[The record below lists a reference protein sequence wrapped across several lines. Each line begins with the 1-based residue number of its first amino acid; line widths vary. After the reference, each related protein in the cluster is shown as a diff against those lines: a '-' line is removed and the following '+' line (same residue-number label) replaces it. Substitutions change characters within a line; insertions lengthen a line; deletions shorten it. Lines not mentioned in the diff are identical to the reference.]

1 VRRGLALVAAVALV
15 AGLAWAWWPQDGRYR
30 PVRPYEGGTVLDA
43 LPAARSSA
51 LADGGVGDG
60 LTIWPGGGS
69 LPTADH
75 PVLALVLTPAAGSSS
90 TGAPTWVFP
99 FDRPLPPGE
108 GDNQALA
115 VNTQDGAVRYSVS
128 FSLVW
133 ADGDTAVNRNEAY
146 ALASCTGC
154 RTVAVAFQVVL
165 LVGDVDVVV
174 PQNLSAAV
182 NYGCVQCVTY
192 ALATQLVVS
201 LPDRL
206 DEQASRDLA
215 AVWDRLR
222 AFGDQIEDVP
232 LSELQ
237 DRLTDFEDQ
246 IAAIVQRSATGSPAQ
261 ATSDDAGTTS
271 GRPAASTSA
280 EPEPTGGA
288 AETSGSPS
296 STGTATDSGTATT
309 DSSADTTTDPSTSA
323 ATSSGG

>member
-1 VRRGLALVAAVALV
+1 
-15 AGLAWAWWPQDGRYR
+15 
-30 PVRPYEGGTVLDA
+30 
-43 LPAARSSA
+43 
-51 LADGGVGDG
+51 
-60 LTIWPGGGS
+60 
-69 LPTADH
+69 
-75 PVLALVLTPAAGSSS
+75 
-90 TGAPTWVFP
+90 
-99 FDRPLPPGE
+99 
-108 GDNQALA
+108 
-115 VNTQDGAVRYSVS
+115 VRYSVS

-237 DRLTDFEDQ
+237 DRLTDVEDQ